1 MNGRI
6 RAGVWGGVVSALC
19 GLFALV
25 LLAGNA
31 AGEEKGNEARWYI
44 SPALGWMDFEGDELV
59 KDGLHGTLRLGYDW
73 TDRWTL
79 EGVLA
84 VAPSLDAN
92 DKKTTAFDS
101 THAVGLAVDGLFHF
115 TRWERV
121 DPYLAA
127 GIGLLSLGE
136 HLSGGNSSESM
147 FRGGGGVM
155 YHINDEWAIRADYRG
170 MIKGFG
176 DSPSA
181 SSISDVGIMWF
192 WGANVPVK
200 LVATSGTNDSDGDGL
215 TDQEE
220 DELGTNPYDPDTDR
234 DRLTD
239 GQEVKV
245 YRTNPLDPDTDLDM
259 LKDGQ
264 EVLDLKTNPLERDTD
279 KGGVADGHE
288 VLEDL
293 TDPLDPKDDL
303 QLFELYIQFD
313 LDKAIIKPEYF
324 RQLNVLAKVL
334 KRNPDATAKI
344 EGHADK
350 TRKSGAFH
358 NRRLSKRRADA
369 VESYLTD
376 KGGIASGRLSSVGYG
391 FDRPKAP
398 NNPVTGN
405 PLNRRVDVYIR
416 NADASLVAE
425 DRREFNESAP
435 AETRET
441 PVKVTKPI
449 PPEDK

>member
-1 MNGRI
+1 
-6 RAGVWGGVVSALC
+6 
-19 GLFALV
+19 
-25 LLAGNA
+25 
-31 AGEEKGNEARWYI
+31 
-44 SPALGWMDFEGDELV
+44 
-59 KDGLHGTLRLGYDW
+59 
-73 TDRWTL
+73 
-79 EGVLA
+79 
-84 VAPSLDAN
+84 
-92 DKKTTAFDS
+92 
-101 THAVGLAVDGLFHF
+101 
-115 TRWERV
+115 
-121 DPYLAA
+121 
-127 GIGLLSLGE
+127 
-136 HLSGGNSSESM
+136 
-147 FRGGGGVM
+147 
-155 YHINDEWAIRADYRG
+155 
-170 MIKGFG
+170 
-176 DSPSA
+176 
-181 SSISDVGIMWF
+181 
-192 WGANVPVK
+192 
-200 LVATSGTNDSDGDGL
+200 
-215 TDQEE
+215 
-220 DELGTNPYDPDTDR
+220 LGTNPYDPDTDR

-293 TDPLDPKDDL
+293 TDPLNPKDDL

-358 NRRLSKRRADA
+358 NRRLSKKRADA
-369 VESYLTD
+369 VESYLTGQ
-376 KGGIASGRLSSVGYG
+376 GGIASGRLSAAGHG

-425 DRREFNESAP
+425 DRQEFNESAP
-435 AETRET
+435 KETKET
-441 PVKVTKPI
+441 PVKVKKHI